1 MGGDERKVG
10 TDLIQQRYAV
20 LLGVFLAAY
29 SGG

>member
-1 MGGDERKVG
+1 MGGDERIVD

-29 SGG
+29 GGG